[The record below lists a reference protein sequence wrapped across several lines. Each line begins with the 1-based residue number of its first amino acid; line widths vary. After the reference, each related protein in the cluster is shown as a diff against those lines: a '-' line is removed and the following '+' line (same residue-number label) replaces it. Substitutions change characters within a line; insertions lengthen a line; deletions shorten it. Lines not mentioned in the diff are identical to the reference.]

1 MDIIR
6 IYGAFVGF
14 FLILLVYYPIL
25 VFLHCKY
32 RHILKYQRFILA
44 YFLYMIL
51 AGTNPLLINSTGMLV
66 WAIGLTL
73 IYKIKTNQLIVDK

>member
-1 MDIIR
+1 M
-6 IYGAFVGF
+6 V
-14 FLILLVYYPIL
+14 LLLVFSYFTSLLSYFS
-25 VFLHCKY
+25 FLHCKY

>member
-1 MDIIR
+1 M
-6 IYGAFVGF
+6 
-14 FLILLVYYPIL
+14 L
-25 VFLHCKY
+25 
-32 RHILKYQRFILA
+32 FILA